1 MHAYTLMILLH
12 NHHHNAVG
20 DQASPWQTNLLFGTT
35 QHVFVLVFL
44 ASLECTTIREH
55 HSLKYSVSAGI
66 SSTNAGSFI

>member
-12 NHHHNAVG
+12 NHHHNEVR

-35 QHVFVLVFL
+35 QHVFVFIFL

-55 HSLKYSVSAGI
+55 QTLKYSVGVGI
-66 SSTNAGSFI
+66 SSAKSGSII